1 MPYQIVRND
10 IVKMR
15 VDAIVNPTDSW
26 YSGSGGTDERIHRFA
41 GKEMD
46 RVLASYPPIDEGMVA
61 VTEGFGLP
69 CRFVIHTIGPI
80 WEGGDHHERETL
92 VSCYRNAL
100 SAAEERRCG
109 SIAFPLIS
117 SGTFGY
123 PKDQVL
129 RVALETITEFLME
142 HDMTVFIVVYD
153 KESYSISKKLQTDI
167 DSFIDENYINEYS
180 EFDEESRRRRRRGAV
195 SADAILESFRNS
207 ARKAFSEARSTEAD
221 TEPEFSPAPKQA
233 GSGSEESVF
242 IETHE
247 LPSPSVFYQPA
258 GRKTEAKKAETLDER
273 LRKMDEPFSV
283 CLLRLIDEK
292 GMTDVQCYKKANVD
306 KKLFSK
312 MRNPTYRPSK
322 PTVLAFAFA
331 LELTLDEAKAL
342 LEKAGF
348 ALSPNFMFDVVIQY
362 FFEHGNYDLMEINET
377 LYQYDLP
384 CLGNVIA

>member
-46 RVLASYPPIDEGMVA
+46 RVLASYPPIDEGMVV

-69 CRFVIHTIGPI
+69 CRYVIHTIGPI

-92 VSCYRNAL
+92 VSCYRNSL
-100 SAAEERRCG
+100 SAAEERGCV

-129 RVALETITEFLME
+129 RVALETVTEFLME

-153 KESYSISKKLQTDI
+153 KESYSISKKLQSDI

-195 SADAILESFRNS
+195 SANAVLESFRNS
-207 ARKAFSEARSTEAD
+207 ARKAFSEA
-221 TEPEFSPAPKQA
+221 
-233 GSGSEESVF
+233 
-242 IETHE
+242 
-247 LPSPSVFYQPA
+247 
-258 GRKTEAKKAETLDER
+258 
-273 LRKMDEPFSV
+273 
-283 CLLRLIDEK
+283 
-292 GMTDVQCYKKANVD
+292 
-306 KKLFSK
+306 
-312 MRNPTYRPSK
+312 
-322 PTVLAFAFA
+322 
-331 LELTLDEAKAL
+331 
-342 LEKAGF
+342 
-348 ALSPNFMFDVVIQY
+348 
-362 FFEHGNYDLMEINET
+362 
-377 LYQYDLP
+377 
-384 CLGNVIA
+384 

>member
-10 IVKMR
+10 IVKMC

-100 SAAEERRCG
+100 SAAKERGCG

-129 RVALETITEFLME
+129 RVALETVTEFLME

-153 KESYSISKKLQTDI
+153 KESYSISKKLQADI

-180 EFDEESRRRRRRGAV
+180 ELDEESRRRRQRGAV
-195 SADAILESFRNS
+195 SADAVLESFRNS
-207 ARKAFSEARSTEAD
+207 ARKAFSEARRAEAD
-221 TEPEFSPAPKQA
+221 TEPEFPPAPKQA
-233 GSGSEESVF
+233 GPGSEEPAF
-242 IETHE
+242 IETQTA
-247 LPSPSVFYQPA
+247 PAVSSVPA
-258 GRKTEAKKAETLDER
+258 GRRTEAKKADTLDER
-273 LRKMDEPFSV
+273 LRKMDEPFSI

-312 MRNPTYRPSK
+312 MRNPAYRPSK

>member
-15 VDAIVNPTDSW
+15 VDAIVNPTDPW

-41 GKEMD
+41 GIEMD

-80 WEGGDHHERETL
+80 WEGGEHHEKETL
-92 VSCYRNAL
+92 VSCYRNSL
-100 SAAEERRCG
+100 SAAEERGCE

-129 RVALETITEFLME
+129 RVALETVTEFLME
-142 HDMTVFIVVYD
+142 HDMTVYIVVYD

-167 DSFIDENYINEYS
+167 DSFIDENYIDDY
-180 EFDEESRRRRRRGAV
+180 EEKSRRIRRRGAV
-195 SADAILESFRNS
+195 SAEAVLESFRNS
-207 ARKAFSEARSTEAD
+207 ARKAFSEARSAEED
-221 TEPEFSPAPKQA
+221 LMSEPIPPAPQQTRPK
-233 GSGSEESVF
+233 SEEPVF
-242 IETHE
+242 IETQAA
-247 LPSPSVFYQPA
+247 PSVAYQPA
-258 GRKTEAKKAETLDER
+258 GRKTEAKKADSLDER
-273 LRKMDEPFSV
+273 LRKLDEPFSV

-312 MRNPTYRPSK
+312 MRNPAYRPSK